1 MIDDRVPP
9 WSPPG
14 KVVLY
19 LDYIDEEPRPPRDPV
34 ERTWDIPAFVDD
46 IGLRP
51 EQRTPVVV
59 EIGIPIAGPPIP
71 VAVIRMMDDGKIAR
85 PRLKKHK
92 AHITYIE
99 AVLSLGHDMHLH
111 RVVFH
116 VAAARDNNGF
126 RVQFGS
132 EDERI
137 SIQGGLLARTQSLVL
152 IPISALD
159 PEPAGYC
166 VVPGCVTILDG
177 NLQILS
183 PARDFEIIDSARQTG
198 FISVFAPP
206 RG

>member
-1 MIDDRVPP
+1 MDCFCYVPVSLFESLVNEGFPFVRWLFHVHMIDDRVPP

-59 EIGIPIAGPPIP
+59 VIGIPIAGPPIP

-132 EDERI
+132 E
-137 SIQGGLLARTQSLVL
+137 
-152 IPISALD
+152 
-159 PEPAGYC
+159 PA
-166 VVPGCVTILDG
+166 
-177 NLQILS
+177 S
-183 PARDFEIIDSARQTG
+183 PTTA
-198 FISVFAPP
+198 
-206 RG
+206 